1 MEGGGPGAGG
11 KAAIRRG
18 MDRFLRSAKD
28 AARTAGIRWNLVL
41 CGPRSETYKRFREDL
56 NQTQESVANILLVD
70 AETRV
75 TTNVRVHLE
84 SQEPPWDLS
93 GADDEAIH
101 LMVQIMET
109 WLVADPETLVGYYG
123 KDFNVG
129 SLPKRHDLE
138 QEPKKQVE
146 DALRNATK
154 PTQKGTYHKIKHASE
169 LLGRI
174 DPARVQ
180 ARCRHCKRF
189 FEDLDRVI
197 RAAR

>member
-28 AARTAGIRWNLVL
+28 AARTAGVRWNLVL
-41 CGPRSETYKRFREDL
+41 CGPRSETYKRFREAL

-70 AETRV
+70 AEARV
-75 TTNVRVHLE
+75 TTNPRIHLE
-84 SQEPPWDLS
+84 NQGSWDLS
-93 GADDEAIH
+93 EADDEAIH
-101 LMVQIMET
+101 LMAQIMET
-109 WLVADPETLVGYYG
+109 WLVADPEALADYYG
-123 KDFNVG
+123 RGFHAG
-129 SLPKRHDLE
+129 SLPNRHDLE

-154 PTQKGTYHKIKHASE
+154 RTQKGTYHKINHASE

-174 DPARVQ
+174 DPDRVW

-189 FEDLDRVI
+189 FDDLDGIVGTI
-197 RAAR
+197 